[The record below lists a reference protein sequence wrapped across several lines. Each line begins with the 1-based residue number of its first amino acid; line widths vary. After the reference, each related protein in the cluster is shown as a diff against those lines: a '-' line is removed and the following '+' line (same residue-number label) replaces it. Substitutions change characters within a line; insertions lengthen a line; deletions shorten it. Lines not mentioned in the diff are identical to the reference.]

1 MKTKIEN
8 LSFIVLISFQFGIG
22 TDKTYSSEA
31 ISDLKKGKYFIDKCS
46 SRDVIPLE
54 ESDNGCVEHNY
65 VGRINLEGL
74 NKLLWNWIYPDSITN
89 TGGSLTL
96 QYGLCEAI
104 MFEGTIKQKHGV
116 DTSLTIYKMNKA
128 ITGKSD
134 TYPLPYRCQIAE
146 GMAGYCTYS
155 VCVTPV
161 EETNGEY
168 ELCEEV
174 FDFFESIQ
182 KHPCCDWEQRR
193 YEMAKTM
200 LPITSVSGRGPH
212 GELILE
218 ACDKAAELAV
228 IYADALIKELK

>member
-1 MKTKIEN
+1 M
-8 LSFIVLISFQFGIG
+8 
-22 TDKTYSSEA
+22 
-31 ISDLKKGKYFIDKCS
+31 KKGKYFIDKCS

-182 KHPCCDWEQRR
+182 KHPCCDWEQDFEEFF
-193 YEMAKTM
+193 YN
-200 LPITSVSGRGPH
+200 
-212 GELILE
+212 
-218 ACDKAAELAV
+218 DN
-228 IYADALIKELK
+228 D